1 MTHPAPP
8 VHIAKHGRIA
18 LLLINN
24 PPVNAASHA
33 VRDGL
38 LVALRAANADASVDA
53 LVIACEG
60 RTFVA
65 GADIREFGKP
75 SQPPILPDVL
85 DEIEAS
91 PKPVVAA
98 IHGTAL
104 GGGFEIG
111 LACHAR
117 VLSADAVIG
126 LPEVK
131 IGVIPGAGGTQ
142 RLPRLIGMVAA
153 LDIAATGRQVK
164 AAEALKLGIADQ
176 IAKGDL
182 RHDAMALAASLAGKP
197 LRRASRLNVGAFD
210 KTAFDAAA
218 AAIRKKARGQIS
230 PGRAAECVAAA
241 ATTSYAE
248 GMKKERATFM
258 ELVGNDQAKGLRHAF
273 FSEREVMRVPHL
285 EGVSPRAVK
294 RIGVIGAGTM
304 GAGITISMADA
315 GYSVSVVETSVK
327 AVAAGYDRISSTYA
341 RQLKSGRIDKAQHD
355 ARMAAIEVTDDFAGL
370 GKCDLIIEAAFEDMA
385 VKKDIFGRLGK
396 IAKAGAVMAS
406 NTSYLDINEIG
417 RASGRPAD
425 VVGMHFFSPANIMR
439 LVEVVEGA
447 SSAKDA
453 VATGVAVSR
462 RAAKVPVVCGVCD
475 GFVGNRILSFYKS
488 IVEFALEDGALP
500 QEVDAALESYGFAM
514 GPFAVAD
521 LAGLDIGMLNRKRT
535 NLTRNPNKRYGSTI
549 ADRLCEQG
557 RYGQKTGKGYYLY
570 PEGKRTV
577 DPEVTA
583 LVEKV
588 SAEKGIKRRH
598 ISAGTIQRQV
608 LAAIVNEGAKILAEG
623 IVPRSLDIDIV
634 YLTGYGFPAW
644 RGGPMFAA
652 DEKGLGKI
660 LDDAKAVHHF
670 AGVGF
675 EPAPLLA
682 ELAGKG
688 AKFADFKLAKA

>member
-1 MTHPAPP
+1 MTHPAST
-8 VHIAKHGRIA
+8 VRTEKHGRTA
-18 LLLINN
+18 LILIDN
-24 PPVNAASHA
+24 PPVNAASHS

-38 LVALRAANADASVDA
+38 LVALRAAAHDAGTDA
-53 LVIACEG
+53 IVIACEG

-85 DEIEAS
+85 DEIETCA
-91 PKPVVAA
+91 KPVVAA

-117 VLSADAVIG
+117 VLSADAVVG

-142 RLPRLIGMVAA
+142 RLPRLIGMLAA

-164 AAEALKLGIADQ
+164 AAEALKLGIADK
-176 IAKGDL
+176 IAEGGL
-182 RHDAMALAASLAGKP
+182 RDAALALAQSLVGKP
-197 LRRASRLNVGAFD
+197 PRRTSSLSVPAYDKAAFE
-210 KTAFDAAA
+210 AAA
-218 AAIRKKARGQIS
+218 AAIAKKARGQIS
-230 PGRAAECVAAA
+230 PGKAAECVAFA
-241 ATTSYAE
+241 ATSAFAD

-273 FSEREVMRVPHL
+273 FSEREVLRVPHL
-285 EGVSPRAVK
+285 EGVAPRGVK
-294 RIGVIGAGTM
+294 HVGVIGAGTM
-304 GAGITISMADA
+304 GAGISIAMADA
-315 GYSVSVVETSVK
+315 GYRVSVVETSIK
-327 AVAAGYDRISSTYA
+327 AVGAGYDRISGTYA

-355 ARMAAIEVTDDFAGL
+355 ARLAALDVTDDFSGL
-370 GKCDLIIEAAFEDMA
+370 AACDLIIEAAFEDMA
-385 VKKDIFGRLGK
+385 VKREIFGRLGK
-396 IAKAGAVMAS
+396 TAKAGAVMAS

-425 VVGMHFFSPANIMR
+425 VIGMHFFSPANIMR
-439 LVEVVEGA
+439 LVEVVQGSA
-447 SSAKDA
+447 SAKDA

-462 RAAKVPVVCGVCD
+462 RAGKVPVVCGVCD
-475 GFVGNRILSFYKS
+475 GFVGNRILNFYKS
-488 IVEFALEDGALP
+488 IAEFAIEDGALP
-500 QEVDAALESYGFAM
+500 QEVDAALEAYGFAM

-521 LAGLDIGMLNRKRT
+521 LAGIDIGVANRKRT
-535 NLTRNPNKRYGSTI
+535 NLTRDPKSRYASTV
-549 ADRLCEQG
+549 ADRLGELG
-557 RYGQKTGKGYYLY
+557 RYGQKTGRGYYLY
-570 PEGKRTV
+570 PERKRTV
-577 DPEVTA
+577 DPEVDA

-598 ISAGTIQRQV
+598 ISAQTIQRQV

-623 IVPRSLDIDIV
+623 IVPRSLDIDMV

-652 DEKGLGKI
+652 DAAGLPKI
-660 LDDAKAVHHF
+660 LDDVKAVHRF

-675 EPAPLLA
+675 EPAPLLV
-682 ELAGKG
+682 ELAARNGKFSDY
-688 AKFADFKLAKA
+688 KPAKA